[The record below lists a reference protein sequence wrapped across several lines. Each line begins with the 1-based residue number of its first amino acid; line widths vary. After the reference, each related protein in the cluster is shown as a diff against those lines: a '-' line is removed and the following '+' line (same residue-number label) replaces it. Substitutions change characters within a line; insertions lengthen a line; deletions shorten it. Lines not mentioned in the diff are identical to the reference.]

1 MKPNQCKKLF
11 IENVNQLNKMDLKS
25 GSVVKAVLMALETN
39 GPTYI
44 RLLNPVNNTI
54 EYDMVEGLIDL
65 VKRVG
70 TSLGISVSDTQL
82 IVETKNVAELRTN
95 VAKKRTKIYVESKDV
110 ESEST

>member
-39 GPTYI
+39 GPVYI
-44 RLLNPVNNTI
+44 RLLNPENNTI
-54 EYDMVEGLIDL
+54 EYDMVEGSAD
-65 VKRVG
+65 VVQRVG
-70 TSLGISVSDTQL
+70 ASLGITVSNTQL

-95 VAKKRTKIYVESKDV
+95 VAKKRTKIYVESKDG